1 VLLWEGE
8 CETHEKKEKPYKK
21 VLKRAKALSKK
32 EVKLKKNRFSKIGK
46 ALDRKL
52 KDKWIS

>member
-1 VLLWEGE
+1 MLLWEGE